1 MTNEAGKEDAIKWWD
16 NPAILA
22 ELEEEYK
29 VWESGKEK
37 GYGWAE
43 LKTEIAGLKQ
53 RKMRVNRKSTNQ

>member
-1 MTNEAGKEDAIKWWD
+1 
-16 NPAILA
+16 
-22 ELEEEYK
+22 